1 MGITSG
7 SALVVC
13 AILSMASPEV
23 AFAQSSTVSP
33 VSQREST
40 QDLVARLNP
49 QQKPKFEDASKSF
62 SAQHYADALAV
73 YKQLLS
79 ELQGD
84 AVLSK
89 FASEAAL
96 NSGDPGFALTTLKP
110 LAKADPDDWQVV
122 ALLTRACAES
132 GDTPCR
138 DSGMAQM
145 MDLHR
150 RGITPPTLQHYVV
163 ERVKANE
170 NTLIIRMSLE
180 PWGYYRVY
188 ALGQVLDGEGKIFLR
203 ATLESIDADQALFAK
218 EHPVEA
224 SKGMRRFSLDGYLE
238 TGTNSNGQRTQT
250 HYTYKFLVG
259 QPSYAILREE
269 FVQIANGKTVP
280 LSSRTN
286 LVVP

>member
-1 MGITSG
+1 M
-7 SALVVC
+7 VVV
-13 AILSMASPEV
+13 AILPLASPEV
-23 AFAQSSTVSP
+23 AFAQASAASP
-33 VSQREST
+33 VPQQGST

-49 QQKPKFEDASKSF
+49 QQKQKFEDASKSF
-62 SAQHYADALAV
+62 SAQHYADALVV
-73 YKQLLS
+73 YKQLLN

-89 FASEAAL
+89 FAGEAAL

-110 LAKADPDDWQVV
+110 LAKADPDDWQVA

-132 GDTPCR
+132 GDIPCR
-138 DSGMAQM
+138 DSGMAHM
-145 MDLHR
+145 LDLHR
-150 RGITPPTLQHYVV
+150 RGITPPTMPHYVV
-163 ERVKANE
+163 ERVKANG
-170 NTLIIRMSLE
+170 NILIIRMSLE

-188 ALGQVLDGEGKIFLR
+188 ALGQVLDSEGRIFLR
-203 ATLESIDADQALFAK
+203 ATLESNDADQALFAK

-224 SKGMRRFSLDGYLE
+224 SKGIHGFSLDGYLE

-250 HYTYKFLVG
+250 HYTYKFFVG
-259 QPSYAILREE
+259 QPPYATLREE

>member
-1 MGITSG
+1 MSST
-7 SALVVC
+7 ALVVF
-13 AILSMASPEV
+13 AILPMTSPDV
-23 AFAQSSTVSP
+23 AFAQSSANPP

-49 QQKPKFEDASKSF
+49 QQKQRFEDASKSF

-73 YKQLLS
+73 CKQLLN
-79 ELQGD
+79 ELEGD

-138 DSGMAQM
+138 DSGMAHM
-145 MDLHR
+145 LDLHR
-150 RGITPPTLQHYVV
+150 RGLTPLTLQHYVV
-163 ERVKANE
+163 ERVKANG

-188 ALGQVLDGEGKIFLR
+188 ALGQVLDSDGRIFLR
-203 ATLESIDADQALFAK
+203 ATLESDDAEQALFAK

-224 SKGMRRFSLDGYLE
+224 SKGIRGFSLDGYLE

-250 HYTYKFLVG
+250 HYTYKFFVG
-259 QPSYAILREE
+259 QPSYATLREE
-269 FVQIANGKTVP
+269 FVQIANGKATP

>member
-1 MGITSG
+1 MRTAPST
-7 SALVVC
+7 ALIAL
-13 AILSMASPEV
+13 AILPMASLEV
-23 AFAQSSTVSP
+23 AFAQSSAASLA
-33 VSQREST
+33 SQREST

-49 QQKPKFEDASKSF
+49 EQKQRFGEASKSF
-62 SAQHYADALAV
+62 GAQHYADALAV
-73 YKQLLS
+73 YKQLLN

-89 FASEAAL
+89 FASESAL
-96 NSGDPGFALTTLKP
+96 NSGDPGFALTTLQP

-138 DSGMAQM
+138 DSGMARM
-145 MDLHR
+145 LDLHR
-150 RGITPPTLQHYVV
+150 RGITPPTLPHYVV

-188 ALGQVLDGEGKIFLR
+188 ALGQVLDGEGKTFFR
-203 ATLESIDADQALFAK
+203 ATLESNDAEQALFA
-218 EHPVEA
+218 EQHPAEA
-224 SKGMRRFSLDGYLE
+224 AKGMRGFSLDGYLE

-250 HYTYKFLVG
+250 HYTYKFFVG
-259 QPSYAILREE
+259 QPSYATLREE
-269 FVQIANGKTVP
+269 FVQIAKGKTIP